1 MKLIVRVPVKF
12 FLCQNSWTGKYTRNI
27 KIKLNMWF
35 LWHYFG
41 DEERGGKGKF
51 NVLKTKFSVRFRR
64 NATDMRICQNK
75 INWETF

>member
-1 MKLIVRVPVKF
+1 
-12 FLCQNSWTGKYTRNI
+12 
-27 KIKLNMWF
+27 MWF